1 MKNNNHEEL
10 KRIRDNSPVNSE
22 EYLRAKDHIADIN
35 GETNN
40 IQIEELANIIKDYKE
55 ETDRNIK
62 NSHNLTVFVFA
73 LAIVQV
79 VISFAQFALDS
90 TQHKLIGFFVL
101 VVITLLIFNFLRKV
115 DKVTKDK

>member
-1 MKNNNHEEL
+1 MENTKDLDKNSDEKIAKL
-10 KRIRDNSPVNSE
+10 ADLMV
-22 EYLRAKDHIADIN
+22 EYK
-35 GETNN
+35 
-40 IQIEELANIIKDYKE
+40 K

-62 NSHNLTVFVFA
+62 NSHNLTVLVFA

-90 TQHKLIGFFVL
+90 TQYKLIGFFVL